1 MMVRMRLQRI
11 IRFAALLALVTALA
25 TGLAVLNGS
34 ESVSAAGWAIISRFV
49 VVLMFGGLGLIV
61 AHESHIRGSIVITSE
76 EWMSTVRDV
85 MNWGILPG
93 LVLGVINYFFFF
105 AYRYSPFV
113 APRFREMNSYYDSFI
128 LSLNSGLTEEV
139 VFRLFFLSC
148 LLFSFRQLYE
158 RLRPMWPSLVGILPI
173 ALALVSSSLLFALDH
188 NLAGFTAAFFGGMLL
203 GWIYIRSG
211 IESAIAAH
219 FAANFLFYSASY
231 VLKV

>member
-1 MMVRMRLQRI
+1 MVGMRLQRI
-11 IRFAALLALVTALA
+11 IRFSALLALVTALA
-25 TGLAVLNGS
+25 SGLSAVHTS
-34 ESVSAAGWAIISRFV
+34 ENPSVAGWAIISRFV

-61 AHESHIRGSIVITSE
+61 AHESHIRGSIVMTSE
-76 EWMSTVRDV
+76 EWTSSVRDV
-85 MNWGILPG
+85 VNWGLLPG

-113 APRFREMNSYYDSFI
+113 APRFRNMHSFYDSFL
-128 LSLNSGLTEEV
+128 LSLNSGLVEEV

-148 LLFSFRQLYE
+148 LLFSFRQLYS
-158 RLRPMWPSLVGILPI
+158 RLKPMWPAVVAVLPI
-173 ALALVSSSLLFALDH
+173 ALALVSSSLLFALEH
-188 NLAGFTAAFFGGMLL
+188 NVVSFTAAFFGGMLL

-231 VLKV
+231 LS